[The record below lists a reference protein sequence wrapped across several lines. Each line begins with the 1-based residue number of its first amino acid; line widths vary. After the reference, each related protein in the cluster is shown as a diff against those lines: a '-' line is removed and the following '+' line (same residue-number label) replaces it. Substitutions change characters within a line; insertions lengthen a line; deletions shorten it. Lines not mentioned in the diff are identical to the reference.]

1 MNNIREKSFIKN
13 TIIIFL
19 SKFCTQFL
27 SFFLLPFFTAL
38 LSTEEYGYFDL
49 YSTYA
54 WLLAIFLT
62 LQLENGIFRF
72 LIDKRE
78 NNSEIKKIITN
89 GIIVIL
95 VQLLIFMSIYF
106 ICLKILK
113 IKNIEYIFI
122 MTLSTSLLNLM
133 LQISRGLGKNI
144 EYGLASIISGSSNV
158 LLCILFIKY
167 LSMKL
172 LGIVL
177 AYVFSNILASLFL
190 IFKIKIYKYISF
202 SVLSKNKIKELIKYS
217 FPLIPNSIS
226 SWIMSISDKIM
237 ISFLLGVSFNG
248 IYSISTKFSLLIS
261 HIFNV
266 FSLSWTE
273 SASMSNNDEDRSIY
287 FSKIINIVFLLCSF
301 MCLLILAAM
310 PIIFKILIKELY
322 FDAYKYI
329 PILICA
335 SFFELFSILIGG
347 VFIALKLPKEIA
359 TTTILGGIINILINI
374 FFMKKYGLIIASLS
388 TLISYIYIALARYLK
403 ISKYVKIKLNYFNF
417 FIITIMYIIIVAF
430 YYSQSIIFSIVCEF
444 MILIIFI
451 LMNHKFLIQYLKK
464 YKILLFKGK

>member
-78 NNSEIKKIITN
+78 NNSEIKNIITN

-106 ICLKILK
+106 SCLKILK

-190 IFKIKIYKYISF
+190 IFKIKIYKYINF

-464 YKILLFKGK
+464 YKILLFKVK